1 MDGTMGQESDD
12 TVLGLLSRLDRR
24 TERMAE
30 DVYEL
35 GVRMTAVE
43 DGLAVVNRRIDR
55 LEQRVDLIERRL
67 EQVDL
72 QH

>member
-1 MDGTMGQESDD
+1 MDGTMSHESDD
-12 TVLGLLSRLDRR
+12 TVLGVLSRLDRR

-55 LEQRVDLIERRL
+55 LEQRVDRIERTL
-67 EQVDL
+67 EQVEA
-72 QH
+72 QQ

>member
-1 MDGTMGQESDD
+1 MAQVCDD
-12 TVLGLLSRLDRR
+12 TVQGLLTRLDQR

-43 DGLAVVNRRIDR
+43 DGLTVVNRRIDR
-55 LEQRVDLIERRL
+55 LEQRVDRIERRL
-67 EQVDL
+67 DQADEQ
-72 QH
+72 HCE